1 MRRAIPSTATL
12 IAFDAAARHE
22 SFTRAAAE
30 LALTQSAVCR
40 QVAALE
46 AQLGVALFERTR
58 RGVRLSQ
65 AGQAYARKVAQRLA
79 ELERDALAVMA
90 GEGSGAVIE
99 LAVVPTFGTRWL
111 LPRLPDFQRR
121 HPGVQVHLHT
131 RTRPFLFEGSGL
143 DAAIYAGDGHWPG
156 AQTRLI
162 LPETLVAVCS
172 PRLLPGGRMG
182 DAAALARLPLLQQ
195 TTRPYAWRRWFEQA
209 GVQTDADV
217 QGPRFEQFS
226 MSIQAAVQG
235 MGAALV
241 PEIFVAEE
249 LADGRLVQAAPAR
262 LQSELAYYLAV
273 PERRA
278 EPVAVRQLAAW
289 LASDAATSS

>member
-30 LALTQSAVCR
+30 LSLTQSAVCR
-40 QVAALE
+40 QIAALE
-46 AQLGVALFERTR
+46 SQLGVALFERTR
-58 RGVRLSQ
+58 RGVKLSQ
-65 AGQAYARKVAQRLA
+65 PGQAYARQVAWRLA

-111 LPRLPDFQRR
+111 LPRLPAFLRQ

-156 AQTRLI
+156 AHTQLI
-162 LPETLVAVCS
+162 LAETLVPVAS
-172 PRLLPGGRMG
+172 PALLPGGQPVG
-182 DAAALARLPLLQQ
+182 AHALAQLPLLQQ

-235 MGAALV
+235 MGVALV
-241 PEIFVAEE
+241 PEIFVSEE
-249 LADGRLVQAAPAR
+249 LADGRLVRAGEAQLA
-262 LQSELAYYLAV
+262 SELAYYLAV

-278 EPVAVRQLAAW
+278 VPEAVRTLSAW
-289 LASDAATSS
+289 LVEPLPGAP

>member
-30 LALTQSAVCR
+30 LSLTQSAVCR
-40 QVAALE
+40 QIAALE
-46 AQLGVALFERTR
+46 SQLGVALFERTR
-58 RGVRLSQ
+58 RGVKLSQ

-111 LPRLPDFQRR
+111 LPRLPAFQQQ

-156 AQTRLI
+156 AQTQLI
-162 LPETLVAVCS
+162 LPETLVAVCAPS
-172 PRLLPGGRMG
+172 LLPGGRPL
-182 DAAALARLPLLQQ
+182 APAALARLPLLQQ

-209 GVQTDADV
+209 GVQTDVDV
-217 QGPRFEQFS
+217 MGPRFEQFS

-235 MGAALV
+235 MGVALV
-241 PEIFVAEE
+241 PEIFVSEE
-249 LADGRLVQAAPAR
+249 LAEGRLLQAADAR
-262 LQSELAYYLAV
+262 LGSDLAYYLAV

-278 EPVAVRQLAAW
+278 VSEGVRKLSAW
-289 LASDAATSS
+289 LADTTVE